1 MTVMQMR
8 VFLIWLVLC
17 MSAGSCLAKD
27 APEKPI
33 YLYLS
38 PLTEKYLETK
48 GTSNLPNLTIWR
60 KYLRKAC
67 KCFVELNRAELLAKP
82 KSGVLILAS
91 AEVLDDEERK
101 AIENFSAAGGSIL
114 ATWMTGTRD
123 AKAQLKGYDFLENL
137 FKMKVVGEFS
147 RKNAQDWF
155 LMPFGDGPLT
165 WPVPA
170 GRRMFT
176 GDVAQTMLRV
186 ESANLAA
193 IGMSW
198 ERGKDDLG
206 PIGVIAF
213 NESRTSRGVYFSFPE
228 ASWGFSQK
236 ADMLAIMDS
245 SIAWLRREPK
255 LVKSAWPNANIA
267 AQLIEMDTEDKFFSA
282 PNFAKDLES
291 IGVKGTFYSLTSEAV
306 KYPEIVKDLLARGHE
321 IAYHADVHLGFEK
334 VKPEKQEERIKN
346 MKEQLRT
353 ILGDTDSIATGFRA
367 PTESYDAT
375 TEALLRKYGM
385 LHHAADPASTD
396 DRLPFFSKVE
406 PKLGP
411 QQALVVLPRTQY
423 DDVSYTAFDYGAKKT
438 LDNMVYDLD
447 VIVRSGAFGLL
458 SVHTQNYVDG
468 NLLQKVMPDYMKY
481 IETYKDRIW
490 IPRADEVA
498 AWWRKRALVTVTQ
511 VTPVKSAKQT
521 ENSEKPEQSKDI
533 ELRLSVAE
541 PGNVE
546 GLTVFVMNPKSGVI
560 PAVQARSGSA
570 AKVSVKLVD
579 DFRSAVVFDKL
590 DTGNFEYVIRYP

>member
-1 MTVMQMR
+1 
-8 VFLIWLVLC
+8 
-17 MSAGSCLAKD
+17 
-27 APEKPI
+27 
-33 YLYLS
+33 
-38 PLTEKYLETK
+38 
-48 GTSNLPNLTIWR
+48 
-60 KYLRKAC
+60 
-67 KCFVELNRAELLAKP
+67 
-82 KSGVLILAS
+82 
-91 AEVLDDEERK
+91 
-101 AIENFSAAGGSIL
+101 
-114 ATWMTGTRD
+114 
-123 AKAQLKGYDFLENL
+123 
-137 FKMKVVGEFS
+137 
-147 RKNAQDWF
+147 
-155 LMPFGDGPLT
+155 
-165 WPVPA
+165 
-170 GRRMFT
+170 MFT

-193 IGMSW
+193 VGMSW

-346 MKEQLRT
+346 MKEQIRT
-353 ILGDTDSIATGFRA
+353 ILEDIDNIATGFRA
-367 PTESYDAT
+367 STESCDAT
-375 TEALLRKYGM
+375 TEVLLRKHGI

-411 QQALVVLPRTQY
+411 Q
-423 DDVSYTAFDYGAKKT
+423 
-438 LDNMVYDLD
+438 
-447 VIVRSGAFGLL
+447 
-458 SVHTQNYVDG
+458 
-468 NLLQKVMPDYMKY
+468 
-481 IETYKDRIW
+481 
-490 IPRADEVA
+490 
-498 AWWRKRALVTVTQ
+498 
-511 VTPVKSAKQT
+511 
-521 ENSEKPEQSKDI
+521 
-533 ELRLSVAE
+533 
-541 PGNVE
+541 
-546 GLTVFVMNPKSGVI
+546 
-560 PAVQARSGSA
+560 
-570 AKVSVKLVD
+570 
-579 DFRSAVVFDKL
+579 
-590 DTGNFEYVIRYP
+590 